1 MPDTEQNKQSDFMM
15 EKIKE
20 RPLNKKKLLRKTLI
34 TVCMAVIFGLIACL
48 TFLILE
54 PVFSNWL
61 YPKEEPPLV
70 ILPEESDE
78 MAPEDM
84 LAEEEDESSIQEVVE
99 AVISEDEQLQKILEN
114 LRLDMAHYE
123 QLYSAM
129 DAYVNELEACMV
141 EVTGVTS
148 DVDWLNNPYESEGR
162 TSGVVIATNG
172 LEYFI
177 LTDGA
182 TVRGAE
188 SILVTFID
196 GTGAEAELRQ
206 WDRQTDL
213 AVVAVQIDGLPE
225 STREKVSVATRG
237 SSNMRDPV
245 GVPVVAL
252 GAPMGTVGSAG
263 YGMLVSTSSILSKV
277 DANYKLLTTDIY
289 GSQQATGVLFNTH
302 SQLIG
307 IIIPG
312 GGGTD
317 RRNAVTAIGISELVK
332 LIENMSYG
340 KEPAYLGISG
350 VDVTA
355 AANREMGVPYGAY
368 VREVAMNSPAML
380 AGIQRGDIIV
390 ELDGSS
396 IENFTNYT
404 TTLQRLEAGQ
414 TVTIV
419 VQRLSQNSY
428 REMSMEI
435 TLGAAN

>member
-1 MPDTEQNKQSDFMM
+1 MPDTEQNKQSDFMI

-20 RPLNKKKLLRKTLI
+20 RPLNKKKLLRKTVTTI
-34 TVCMAVIFGLIACL
+34 CMAVIFGLIACL
-48 TFLILE
+48 TFLVLE

-61 YPKEEPPLV
+61 YPEEEPPLV

-84 LAEEEDESSIQEVVE
+84 LVEEDNESSIQEAVE
-99 AVISEDEQLQKILEN
+99 SVILEDEQLQRILGN
-114 LRLDMAHYE
+114 LRLNKTHYE
-123 QLYSAM
+123 QLYNTMA
-129 DAYVNELEACMV
+129 AYTNELEMSMV
-141 EVTGVTS
+141 VVTGVTS
-148 DVDWLNNPYESEGR
+148 DVDWLNNTYESEGQ
-162 TSGVVIATNG
+162 TSGVIVATDG
-172 LEYFI
+172 QGYYI
-177 LTDGA
+177 LTDSD

-188 SILVTFID
+188 SILVTFYD
-196 GTGAEAELRQ
+196 GTGAAAELRQ
-206 WDRQTDL
+206 WDKQTGL
-213 AVVAVQIDGLPE
+213 AVVAVQLEGLPE
-225 STREKVSVATRG
+225 STRSGVRVATLG

-245 GVPVVAL
+245 GIPVVAL

-263 YGMLVSTSSILSKV
+263 YGMLSSASNIMSTV

-289 GSQQATGVLFNTH
+289 GSERATGVLFNMQ
-302 SQLIG
+302 SQVIG

-312 GGGTD
+312 GGGAD
-317 RRNAVTAIGISELVK
+317 RRNAVTAIGISELRK
-332 LIENMSYG
+332 LIENMSNG
-340 KEPAYLGISG
+340 KESAYLGISG

-355 AANREMGVPYGAY
+355 AANREMGVPFGAY
-368 VREVAMNSPAML
+368 VREVAMDSPAMM
-380 AGIQRGDIIV
+380 AGIQRGDVIV
-390 ELDGSS
+390 ELEDSS

-435 TLGAAN
+435 TLGTAD